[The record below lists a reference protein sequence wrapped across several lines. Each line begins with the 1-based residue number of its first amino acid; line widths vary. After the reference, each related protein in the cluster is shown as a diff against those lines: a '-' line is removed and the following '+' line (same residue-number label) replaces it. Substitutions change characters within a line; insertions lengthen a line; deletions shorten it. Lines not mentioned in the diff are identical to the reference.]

1 MRTLFY
7 IHIDDLRPGA
17 ESVHCVSAPA
27 DSPHSIS
34 SAHLPLSLLR
44 ERLVGQRLIVF
55 TPASAVYLTRVE
67 VPSRL
72 PAKVLQAAPY
82 LLEDQLAD
90 EVDLQHFALGPRQGD
105 GSTPVAVVALR
116 QMQAWMDRLAD
127 AQLPAYALEPD
138 VLALPPN
145 SDPLCWPALLEG
157 EQLLVRTGRWSGFS
171 CQRDDLETL
180 LELADPERQ
189 QRLSLQLP
197 GDELIDVTQLGWPV
211 EPMPGDRDRLS
222 ALARHRDP
230 EWTINLRQGSF
241 SVRSDSGRW
250 LRPWIPALKAAA
262 LWVAI
267 GGALYTAETLSL
279 NRSLDHLHQANVSRF
294 QALFPNEARVFDLEA
309 QVNQQLS
316 LLGTG
321 GEQTDFSA
329 LLASVARAMGDNPG
343 LQIESLQYREKALYV
358 ALTGEDLQVLESL
371 RNWFAQQSN
380 RLLEVQSANV
390 GTDGVQIRLKIS
402 GT

>member
-7 IHIDDLRPGA
+7 IHIDELRPGA

-34 SAHLPLSLLR
+34 SAVLPLHLLR

-55 TPASAVYLTRVE
+55 TPASAIYLTRVE
-67 VPSRL
+67 VPSRQ
-72 PAKVLQAAPY
+72 PAKVLQAVPF

-90 EVDLQHFALGPRQGD
+90 EVDLQHFALGPRQAD
-105 GSTPVAVVALR
+105 GSTPVAVVALG
-116 QMQAWMDRLAD
+116 QMQGWMDRLAE
-127 AQLPAYALEPD
+127 AQLHAHALEPD
-138 VLALPPN
+138 LLALPPN
-145 SDPLCWPALLEG
+145 ADPLCWPALLDG

-171 CQRDDLETL
+171 CQRDDLDTL
-180 LELADPERQ
+180 LELVDPERQ

-197 GDELIDVTQLGWPV
+197 GDELPDVTQFKWPV

-222 ALARHRDP
+222 ALARHHDP
-230 EWTINLRQGSF
+230 EWSINLRQGVF
-241 SVRSDSGRW
+241 SLRADSGRW
-250 LRPWIPALKAAA
+250 LRPWTPVFKAAA
-262 LWVAI
+262 LWIAI
-267 GGALYTAETLSL
+267 GGALYTAETISL
-279 NRSLDHLHQANVSRF
+279 NRSLDHLHQANLSRF
-294 QALFPNEARVFDLEA
+294 QALFPAEARVFDLDA
-309 QVNQQLS
+309 QVTQQLS
-316 LLGTG
+316 LLSAG
-321 GEQTDFSA
+321 GEQTDLSA
-329 LLASVARAMGDNPG
+329 LLASMARALGENPG